1 MKKFI
6 RWALVVLV
14 LAAVGVGGYWYYQ
27 SHVVSAATT
36 TSGQTYAQIV
46 EVTQGNM
53 AATASVVGQLE
64 AEQSASLAFEKMSDT
79 ANLLTLAVQAGN
91 VVTRGQVLATIDS
104 VSYQQALDQ
113 ANSDLLAAKET
124 LADLK
129 TPATALEIAQADVA
143 ASKAKVALQKAQD
156 TLYDLV
162 NPDIPGLES
171 AVASAKSALAK
182 AQANVL
188 AQQQDTAAKT
198 QLDKLIYAETTPTAE
213 YNRLASETYSD
224 DLYQDRLNLAYNKM
238 MDTQDARVTN
248 QLNSQSG
255 ALQAQ
260 MTLRTAQA
268 TLADAQEA
276 LAEAKAGGDKLK
288 VATAKVAVNQ
298 AKVDLEAAQKARQD
312 LDEGADATEVA
323 TAQAAVDKAQLAVSE
338 AETALAGTQ
347 LVAPFDGT
355 ILETHAAAGDLVSA
369 NTAILTLANMDTL
382 QVAASVDETTIR
394 QVKAGQ
400 TAAITFDAFPGQSF
414 TGQVLSVPLQG
425 TLEGGVMVYTVPVS
439 LTGAE
444 KLALRVGMTAN
455 VEIKVADI
463 TDALLLPTIALQQ
476 SNGQYQVLVPTTA
489 DPNGATQAVTVEV
502 GLSDGT
508 YTQILKGL
516 SAGDKVVEQ
525 VKSTTSDDNQ
535 QMGPGDR
542 QSRLSELPVTL
553 CVSGLTTQLP
563 LRRDASEVHMR
574 LYRR

>member
-1 MKKFI
+1 MKKII
-6 RWALVVLV
+6 RWALGVLV

-27 SHVVSAATT
+27 SHVVSAETT
-36 TSGQTYAQIV
+36 SSGQTYGQIV

-91 VVTRGQVLATIDS
+91 VVTEGQVLATIDS

-143 ASKAKVALQKAQD
+143 VSKAKVALQTAQD
-156 TLYDLV
+156 ALDELV
-162 NPDIPGLES
+162 NPDMPSLES

-188 AQQQDTAAKT
+188 AQEQDTAGKT
-198 QLDKLIYAETTPTAE
+198 QLDQLIYAESTPTAE
-213 YNRLASETYSD
+213 YTRLAAETYSD
-224 DLYQDRLNLAYNKM
+224 ALYQDRLNLAYNKM

-260 MTLRTAQA
+260 MTLRNAQI

-276 LAEAKAGGDKLK
+276 LADAKAGGDKLK

-298 AKVDLEAAQKARQD
+298 AKVDLQAAQKTRQD

-323 TAQAAVDKAQLAVSE
+323 TVQAAVDKTQLAVSE
-338 AETALAGTQ
+338 AEAALAGTQ

-355 ILETHAAAGDLVSA
+355 ILETNVAAGDLVSVD
-369 NTAILTLANMDTL
+369 TAILTLANLDTL

-425 TLEGGVMVYTVPVS
+425 TLQGGVMVYTVPVS

-463 TDALLLPTIALQQ
+463 ADALLVPTIALQQ

-502 GLSDGT
+502 GVAAMALTRRS
-508 YTQILKGL
+508 
-516 SAGDKVVEQ
+516 
-525 VKSTTSDDNQ
+525 
-535 QMGPGDR
+535 
-542 QSRLSELPVTL
+542 SR
-553 CVSGLTTQLP
+553 
-563 LRRDASEVHMR
+563 A
-574 LYRR
+574 